1 MWYPGHV
8 ARAKRKIAEL
18 LKAVNFV
25 IEIRDARAPYA
36 TGAYERREILKG
48 KRSIIVLNKADIA
61 QEDITNGWVEFFR
74 SRNERVVVTWKRDR
88 SARLLREIFGERMSA
103 KALVIGLPNVGKSA
117 FINRIKGRRSVKVG
131 GVPGVTRGVQ
141 WIQINES
148 IKLIDTPGVIYT
160 DLFSDRLV
168 AKLLLV
174 GVLTPE
180 MMDDW
185 KALEIAFEILR
196 SRHPDIVRER
206 VGDVSGLYE
215 AVQVFGKSRG
225 LLRVGGEVDE
235 STALNKMFQ
244 EISSGKWGK
253 MSFEDP
259 EIWEEVKA

>member
-131 GVPGVTRGVQ
+131 RFPGVTRGVQ
-141 WIQINES
+141 SIQINDR
-148 IKLIDTPGVIYT
+148 IKILDTPGIVYT
-160 DLFSDRLV
+160 ELFSKKLV

-174 GVLTPE
+174 GAVMPE
-180 MMDDW
+180 MVEDW
-185 KALEIAFEILR
+185 KIFEMAFSMVNERYPGVVSEKVGKVSSFDEAVLEFGRRRNMLMKGGEIDTNNALQKMFHEIA
-196 SRHPDIVRER
+196 
-206 VGDVSGLYE
+206 
-215 AVQVFGKSRG
+215 
-225 LLRVGGEVDE
+225 
-235 STALNKMFQ
+235 
-244 EISSGKWGK
+244 SGKWGK
-253 MSFEDP
+253 MSFETP
-259 EIWEEVKA
+259 QEVIES